1 MGLFADLQ
9 RLSDVRAAERD
20 AAMQLRRRE
29 VEALERI
36 AAAAERSAPLPVSNP
51 TQWKPLNT
59 SFRGGGG

>member
-9 RLSDVRAAERD
+9 SLSESRAAERD

-36 AAAAERSAPLPVSNP
+36 AAAAERSAPKPVDNP
-51 TQWKPLNT
+51 TQWKPRNT
-59 SFRGGGG
+59 SFRSGGG